1 MAKQDLGIA
10 PATDDDLLDMRT
22 TRGYLATSKLSEYT
36 RTPGVT
42 PVTADLLDNIMYG
55 TLVVPARNC
64 TVDTLHINVIT
75 AGTGGGAIRLGI
87 YTITFAA
94 DGTMS
99 AALLVD
105 AGTVTQTPIA
115 VKTATIGSPVALLY
129 GTPYMFVVV
138 SQGTSTINPQI
149 SFVDNV
155 HLGLSYATSATALSV
170 TTSHGWQVASTTGA
184 LPSTPTFVT
193 AVSSL
198 PIMAYHCSV

>member
-1 MAKQDLGIA
+1 MAKKDLGIA
-10 PATDDDLLDMRT
+10 PSGDLDLIDKKV
-22 TRGYLATSKLSEYT
+22 TRGAWAQSKLSEYT
-36 RTPGVT
+36 RTPGVN

-55 TLVVPARNC
+55 TLVVPSRDC
-64 TVDTLHINVIT
+64 TVDTLSISVIT

-94 DGTMS
+94 DGTMNAS
-99 AALLVD
+99 LLSD

-115 VKTATIGSPVALLY
+115 VKTATLGSAVALKY

-138 SQGTSTINPQI
+138 SQGVTTINPQI
-149 SFVDNV
+149 SFLDN
-155 HLGLSYATSATALSV
+155 HHFGLSYATSATALSV

-198 PIMAYHCSV
+198 PLLAYHCSV